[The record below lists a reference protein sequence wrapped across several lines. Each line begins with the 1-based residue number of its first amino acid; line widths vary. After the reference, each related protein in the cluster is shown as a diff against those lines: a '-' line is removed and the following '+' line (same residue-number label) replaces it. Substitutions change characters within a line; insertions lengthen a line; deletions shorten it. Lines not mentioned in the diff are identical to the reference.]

1 MPAIDSNRHIRPVLS
16 APASAV
22 RRALFL
28 LSMPLALGTACVAHA
43 QTSTDSP
50 TDTKAQSALPAVSV
64 SAKAAPVSPEAATF
78 GGGTVAKSTSLGV
91 LGTQQLINVPFSVSS
106 YTEKAIK
113 DKQAQTVGEFL
124 QATDPN
130 VRVSFNSGQ
139 FAENYTIRGFQLYSD
154 DVSING
160 LFGLTPRQLVS
171 TTAIS
176 RVDLFKGANAF
187 VNGAPAAGTGV
198 GGGVNVELKHAND
211 KPLTEVT
218 TKVSGSGQ
226 VGGQVDIGRRF
237 GSDDQFGIRFNQSV
251 DNGPTAIDK
260 EKRYANTT
268 SVGLDWRAD
277 KLRLSAD
284 FLYQRAKTDSGR
296 TTFTATGAVP
306 SAPAATS
313 TFAQPWTY
321 SNIEDTVGIIGAEY
335 DFAPGWTAYV
345 KGGAHHGNEW
355 GSFSSPA
362 YNGLTGLSSAYRL
375 NTVLKED
382 STSAMG
388 GIRGKFDTGPI
399 SHQVNLG
406 GSIVSVD
413 QSAAYTFG
421 YGAYTT
427 TLSNA
432 AAVPYPATT
441 SAGGNMGNP
450 GTTSQVVNRS
460 VSVSDTLGF
469 LHDRVLFTIG
479 ARRQELR
486 QDAYGYDG
494 VRSSS
499 YDQAITTPIFGIVF
513 KPTNDWS
520 IYANRTEALVQGGVA
535 GSTTA
540 NFGQVF
546 APYRSKQ
553 WELGTKVD
561 MGAYGANFALFQIE
575 QPNAYTDPTTNIYSQ
590 SGKQRNR
597 GAEID
602 LHGEP
607 IKGVRL
613 IAGAS
618 YTNAKLL
625 NASVSAN
632 DGNTAVGVPS
642 WLANIGVEYD
652 IPHVQGLTMT
662 GQWIYTS
669 RQYLDQANT
678 LSIGAWSR
686 FDVGARYA
694 TQVFGKDLTV
704 RATVQN
710 VANRAYWA
718 SAYGG
723 YLTLGNPRTF
733 WLSLTTDF

>member
-1 MPAIDSNRHIRPVLS
+1 MPMAFGAAGVANAQESIDS
-16 APASAV
+16 A
-22 RRALFL
+22 
-28 LSMPLALGTACVAHA
+28 TATNTRA
-43 QTSTDSP
+43 QT
-50 TDTKAQSALPAVSV
+50 ALPAVSV
-64 SAKAAPVSPEAATF
+64 SAKSAPVAPEKQTF
-78 GGGTVAKSTSLGV
+78 GGGQVAKATSLGV
-91 LGTQQLINVPFSVSS
+91 LGTQQLIDVPFSVSS

-113 DKQAQTVGEFL
+113 DKQSQTVGEFL

-154 DVSING
+154 DVSMNG
-160 LFGLTPRQLVS
+160 LFGVTPRQMVS
-171 TTAIS
+171 TVDIS
-176 RVDLFKGANAF
+176 RIDLFKGANAF
-187 VNGAPAAGTGV
+187 INGAPASGTGV
-198 GGGVNVELKHAND
+198 GGGVNVELKHADD
-211 KPLTEVT
+211 KPLTELT

-226 VGGQVDIGRRF
+226 VGAQVDIGRRF
-237 GSDDQFGIRFNQSV
+237 GDNDQFGIRFNQSV
-251 DNGPTAIDK
+251 DDGPTAIDK
-260 EKRYANTT
+260 EKRYGKTT
-268 SVGLDWRAD
+268 AVGIDWRGD
-277 KLRLSAD
+277 KLRLTAD

-296 TTFTATGAVP
+296 TTYTATGAIP
-306 SAPAATS
+306 SAPSATS

-321 SNIEDTVGIIGAEY
+321 SNLEDTVGIVGVEY

-362 YNGLTGLSSAYRL
+362 YDGLTGLSSAYRL

-388 GIRGKFDTGPI
+388 GIRGKFDTGPV
-399 SHQVNLG
+399 SHQVNVG

-427 TLSNA
+427 TLSNS

-441 SAGGNMGNP
+441 SSGGDMSNP

-460 VSVSDTLGF
+460 VSISDTVGF
-469 LHDRVLFTIG
+469 LNDRILLTIG

-494 VRSSS
+494 VRSST
-499 YDQAITTPIFGIVF
+499 YDQAITTPVFGIVL
-513 KPTNDWS
+513 KPTNNWS
-520 IYANRTEALVQGGVA
+520 IYANRTEALVQGGTA
-535 GSTTA
+535 GSTSA

-553 WELGTKVD
+553 WEAGTKYD
-561 MGAYGANFALFQIE
+561 LGAFGADFALFQIE
-575 QPNAYTDPTTNIYSQ
+575 QPSAYTDPTTNIYSQ

-597 GAEID
+597 GVELG

-618 YTNAKLL
+618 YTNAKLVK
-625 NASVSAN
+625 ASDTAN

-652 IPHVQGLTMT
+652 IPRVRGLTFT
-662 GQWIYTS
+662 GQWVYTS
-669 RQYLDQANT
+669 RQYLDQANS

-694 TQVFGKDLTV
+694 TQVFGKDVTV

-718 SAYGG
+718 STYGG